1 MQTTGGYAMNE
12 TINGAAKLARL
23 AAATMIVLPVLIIA
37 SATIALAQENDEGI
51 TDDAEISFD
60 GLERIEASSVAAA
73 YIDPEADFSV
83 FQRVAIL
90 DPFVT
95 FRSNWQRDV
104 NRSRRRGRI
113 NTSDMERIKAD
124 VASLFK
130 EVFTERLEAD
140 DGFEVVVFADYDV
153 LLLRPAIVDLDITAP
168 DTRSGGRSRTYIA
181 SAGAATLYIE
191 LFDSVSGTIIGR
203 AIDRRASRIPGR
215 AAWAGRV
222 TNTAEARRMFRGWAD
237 ILRDFLEQHYY
248 EYEPEA
254 EAESEQ

>member
-1 MQTTGGYAMNE
+1 MNK
-12 TINGAAKLARL
+12 TINRAAKLARL
-23 AAATMIVLPVLIIA
+23 AAATAIVIPALFIA
-37 SATIALAQENDEGI
+37 SASIALAQEDDEGI
-51 TDDAEISFD
+51 YDDAEISFD
-60 GLERIEASSVAAA
+60 GLVRIEASNVAAA

-104 NRSRRRGRI
+104 NRSRSRGRI
-113 NTSDMERIKAD
+113 RASDMERIKAD

-140 DGFEVVVFADYDV
+140 DGIEVVVFADYDV
-153 LLLRPAIVDLDITAP
+153 LLLRPAIIDLDITAP
-168 DTRSGGRSRTYIA
+168 DMRTAGRSRTYIA

-191 LFDSVSGTIIGR
+191 LFDSLSGNIIGR

-254 EAESEQ
+254 EAEAEAEAEQ